1 MVKPTFLGKL
11 SFLLSPS
18 QKRQLGV
25 LAGLLLLGMLFE
37 MLGLGILIPALGLL
51 LNSDSVNDYPTIKP
65 YIEYIGNPNQAQL
78 VVGGMIVLVLIYLAK
93 ALFLG
98 YLSWRQSKFTSE
110 LWAHFSK
117 KMFLGYLELPYTFH
131 LQKNSAELLRNIQTE
146 VGQFTTVCLAAI
158 TLSLEFSVLIGIAF
172 MLIIVEPIGA
182 ITVTFFLA
190 VSAIGF
196 HRLTKNKLLFW
207 GEMRQFHAGLTNQHL
222 LQGLSGVKDVKLMG
236 REQEFLKEFSKHND
250 AYAKIR
256 VKVDTLGLVP
266 RYYLEL
272 LAVVGLA
279 VLIILM
285 IFQNKPLDQLL
296 PTLGIFV
303 AAAFKM
309 IPSVNR
315 MMTSVQQIKHAQP
328 VINVL
333 YDEFKMIGENNSNV
347 KPTDIIQF
355 SNQISIDNVC
365 FMYPSS
371 DLKALKNI
379 SLQVNK
385 GESVGIIG
393 KSGSG
398 KSTLVDI
405 LLGLLSPDSGQIL
418 IDGKNIEQ
426 GIRSWQSQ
434 IGYVPQAIYL
444 TDDTLKNNVAFG
456 IPSEHI
462 DDEAIKNAIRA
473 AQLDEFI
480 ADLPLGLDTVVGER
494 GVRLSGGQ
502 RQRIG
507 IARALY
513 SNPNILVLDE
523 ATSAL
528 DSATEKFVME
538 AVEALHG
545 EKTVVIIAHRLST
558 LVNCDRI
565 YKLDQGKV
573 VSSGSTEE
581 ILQIEKNH

>member
-1 MVKPTFLGKL
+1 MVNPSFFGKL
-11 SFLLSPS
+11 RYLLSPN
-18 QKRQLGV
+18 QKRQLIT
-25 LAGLLLLGMLFE
+25 LACFLFVGMLFE

-51 LNSDSVNDYPTIKP
+51 LSADKVNQYTALKP
-65 YIEYIGNPNQAQL
+65 FLDFIGNPTQEQM
-78 VVGGMIVLVLIYLAK
+78 VVGGMLILVFVYLIKAFFLA
-93 ALFLG
+93 F
-98 YLSWRQSKFTSE
+98 LSWRQSRFTSE
-110 LWAHFSK
+110 LWADFSK
-117 KMFLGYLELPYTFH
+117 KMFLGYLELPYSFH

-158 TLSLEFSVLIGIAF
+158 TLSLELSVLIGVAF
-172 MLIIVEPIGA
+172 MLIIIEPIGA
-182 ITVTFFLA
+182 ITVTLFLA
-190 VSAIGF
+190 ISAIGF

-207 GEMRQFHAGLTNQHL
+207 GEMRQYHAGFTNQHL

-236 REQEFLKEFSKHND
+236 REKEFLKEFSKHND

-256 VKVDTLGLVP
+256 VKVDTLGLIP

-272 LAVVGLA
+272 LGVVGLA

-296 PTLGIFV
+296 PTLGVFV
-303 AAAFKM
+303 AAAFRM

-333 YDEFKMIGENNSNV
+333 YDEFKMIHENNLNE
-347 KPTDIIQF
+347 KPNENIQF
-355 SNQISIDNVC
+355 LSKILVNDVC
-365 FMYPSS
+365 FSYQGSES
-371 DLKALKNI
+371 KALQNI
-379 SLQVNK
+379 FIEINK
-385 GESVGIIG
+385 GQSIGFIG

-398 KSTLVDI
+398 KSTLADI
-405 LLGLLSPDSGQIL
+405 ILGLLPPDSGQVL
-418 IDGKNIEQ
+418 IDGTNIQQ

-444 TDDTLKNNVAFG
+444 TDDTLRKNVAFG
-456 IPSEHI
+456 ILPNQINE
-462 DDEAIKNAIRA
+462 EAVVNAIKA
-473 AQLDEFI
+473 AQLEEFV
-480 ADLPLGLDTVVGER
+480 ADLPLGLETVVGER

-513 SNPNILVLDE
+513 SNPAILVLDE

-528 DSATEKFVME
+528 DSATEKYVME

-545 EKTVVIIAHRLST
+545 KKTILIIAHRLTT
-558 LVNCDRI
+558 LVNCDRV
-565 YKLDQGKV
+565 YKIDQGKV
-573 VSSGSTEE
+573 IDSGTTHN
-581 ILQIEKNH
+581 ILKYEKTH

>member
-1 MVKPTFLGKL
+1 MVKTSFLGKL
-11 SFLLSPS
+11 RFLLSAD
-18 QKRQLGV
+18 QKRQLGTLSV
-25 LAGLLLLGMLFE
+25 FLFVGMLFE

-51 LNSDSVNDYPTIKP
+51 LNADSISQNQSFKP
-65 YIEYIGNPNQAQL
+65 FFEFIGNPTQAQL
-78 VVGGMIVLVLIYLAK
+78 VVCGMLVLVFVYLTK
-93 ALFLG
+93 ALFLV
-98 YLSWRQSKFTSE
+98 YLSWRQSKFTAE
-110 LWAHFSK
+110 LWAYFSK
-117 KMFLGYLELPYTFH
+117 KMFFGYLHLPYTFH

-172 MLIIVEPIGA
+172 MLIIVEPLGA
-182 ITVTFFLA
+182 IAVTFFLA
-190 VSAIGF
+190 FSAIGF

-222 LQGLSGVKDVKLMG
+222 LQGLSGVKDVKLIG
-236 REQEFLKEFSKHND
+236 REQEFLNEFSKHND

-256 VKVDTLGLVP
+256 VKVDTLGLIP

-285 IFQNKPLDQLL
+285 IFQNKPLNQLL
-296 PTLGIFV
+296 PTLGVFV
-303 AAAFKM
+303 AAAFRM

-315 MMTSVQQIKHAQP
+315 MMTSIQQIKHAQP

-333 YDEFKMIGENNSNV
+333 FDEFKLIEQNNLLG
-347 KPTDIIQF
+347 KPTEEIHF
-355 SNQISIDNVC
+355 SNQISIENLN
-365 FMYPSS
+365 FKYPGS

-379 SLQVNK
+379 SIQINK

-398 KSTLVDI
+398 KSTLVD
-405 LLGLLSPDSGQIL
+405 LMLGLLTPDSGHIK
-418 IDGKNIEQ
+418 IDCKNIEL

-462 DDEAIKNAIRA
+462 DEDAIKNAIRA

-528 DSATEKFVME
+528 DSATEKFVMD

-545 EKTVVIIAHRLST
+545 EKTIVIIAHRLST

>member
-1 MVKPTFLGKL
+1 MLKPSFFGKL
-11 SFLLSPS
+11 RYLLSPN
-18 QKRQLGV
+18 QKRQLIT
-25 LAGLLLLGMLFE
+25 LACFLFVGMLFE

-51 LNSDSVNDYPTIKP
+51 LRADIVNQYPAIKP
-65 YIEYIGNPNQAQL
+65 FFNFIGNPSQAQL
-78 VVGGMIVLVLIYLAK
+78 VISGMLILVFVYLSK
-93 ALFLG
+93 AFFLA
-98 YLSWRQSKFTSE
+98 YLSWRQSKFISE

-117 KMFLGYLELPYTFH
+117 KMFLGYLKLPYSFH

-146 VGQFTTVCLAAI
+146 VLQFTTVCLAAI
-158 TLSLEFSVLIGIAF
+158 TLGLEFSVLIGVAF
-172 MLIIVEPIGA
+172 MLIIIEPIGA
-182 ITVTFFLA
+182 VTVTLFLA
-190 VSAIGF
+190 ISAIGF

-207 GEMRQFHAGLTNQHL
+207 GEMRQYHAGLINQHL

-236 REQEFLKEFSKHND
+236 REKEFLKEFSKHND
-250 AYAKIR
+250 EYAKIR
-256 VKVDTLGLVP
+256 VKVDTLGLIP

-296 PTLGIFV
+296 PTLGAFV
-303 AAAFKM
+303 AAAFRM

-333 YDEFKMIGENNSNV
+333 YDEFKMIDDNKFSEKQNES
-347 KPTDIIQF
+347 IQF
-355 SNQISIDNVC
+355 LNKIFIKDIS
-365 FMYPSS
+365 FTYKGAES
-371 DLKALKNI
+371 KALQNI
-379 SLQVNK
+379 FIEINK
-385 GESVGIIG
+385 GESIGFIG

-405 LLGLLSPDSGQIL
+405 ILGLLPPDNGQVL
-418 IDGKNIEQ
+418 IDGTNIQQ

-434 IGYVPQAIYL
+434 IGYVPQTIYL
-444 TDDTLKNNVAFG
+444 TDDTLRNNIAFG
-456 IPSEHI
+456 IPADKINE
-462 DDEAIKNAIRA
+462 EAVVNAIKA
-473 AQLDEFI
+473 AQLEEFV
-480 ADLPLGLDTVVGER
+480 ADLPLGLKTVVGER

-513 SNPNILVLDE
+513 NNPAILVLDE

-528 DSATEKFVME
+528 DSATEKYVME
-538 AVEALHG
+538 AVEALQG
-545 EKTVVIIAHRLST
+545 NKTLLIIAHRLTT

-573 VSSGSTEE
+573 INSGITND
-581 ILQIEKNH
+581 IIKYEKTH